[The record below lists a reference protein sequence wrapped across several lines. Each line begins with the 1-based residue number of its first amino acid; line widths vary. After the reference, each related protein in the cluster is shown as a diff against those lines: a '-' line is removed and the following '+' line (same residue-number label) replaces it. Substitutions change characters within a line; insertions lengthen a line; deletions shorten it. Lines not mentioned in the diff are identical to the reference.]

1 MKEIETILLE
11 LTGVL
16 AVSQISISD
25 RGKIVE
31 LESDYEKN
39 GMVGLQNLGIR
50 MILECSMV
58 YAILKDISF
67 RPPPCP
73 TIFMVEDINEDEELS
88 NHILNIGN
96 KRYHIVGE
104 EIIDKKFPAGEKFIS
119 ISDDFILYP
128 GRRNDQT
135 KKPAYFL
142 IPPIAFNELEIVRDS
157 YKIRNIMSVSP
168 STMSDEYIRESCAFS
183 PGKDLATILIG
194 FDTQE

>member
-1 MKEIETILLE
+1 MKEIETILSE
-11 LTGVL
+11 LTGVID
-16 AVSQISISD
+16 VSQISISS
-25 RGKIVE
+25 RGKIIE
-31 LESDYEKN
+31 LESNYEKG

-50 MILECSMV
+50 MVLECSMV

-73 TIFMVEDINEDEELS
+73 TVFMVEDINEDEKVS
-88 NHILNIGN
+88 NHILKIG
-96 KRYHIVGE
+96 KKGYHIVGE
-104 EIIDKKFPAGEKFIS
+104 EIIDKKFPVGEEYIS

-128 GRRNDQT
+128 GRRNGQT

-142 IPPIAFNELEIVRDS
+142 VPPIAFTELEIVRDT

-183 PGKDLATILIG
+183 PREDLATILIG
-194 FDTQE
+194 FDTKD